1 MLTGSRSLS
10 LQIRMKTMPASM
22 YRLLVGLETPQHIW
36 SNQGGFHA
44 YIIGALRKKNSPSVK
59 QSERIF
65 TALTDLCHVTHDHTY
80 ALAWWKLKWKPE
92 VELSL
97 GLTAE

>member
-1 MLTGSRSLS
+1 MTGSRSLS

-22 YRLLVGLETPQHIW
+22 YRLLVGLETPQHFW

-59 QSERIF
+59 QSERI
-65 TALTDLCHVTHDHTY
+65 CHGIDGPLSRNLWSYVR
-80 ALAWWKLKWKPE
+80 LGM
-92 VELSL
+92 VEIEMKTRSRIIS